1 LRLLGGGVGAL
12 ALGLALVGSLLQ
24 LLELLRLFGARL
36 AIAFCALLPVIRLE
50 CHGRSFPESM
60 SITIRSAA
68 ALLIV
73 VAGEAYTRSPDK
85 ASAPRAPQMRG
96 HFPLQKPSRV
106 PGAAQPEVLRC

>member
-24 LLELLRLFGARL
+24 LLELLCLFGARL

-50 CHGRSFPESM
+50 CHGLLPG
-60 SITIRSAA
+60 IDVKIGIRSAA

-73 VAGEAYTRSPDK
+73 VAREVYTRSPDK